1 MTVIDVTSIPYR
13 VVAKYRNN
21 TLPSPILPNLI
32 RSVVSKYNEAYVL
45 VEIND
50 TGQQVAD
57 ILKDE
62 LEYDNIITISIK
74 GKKGQKVGE
83 GFGGAR
89 LHSGIKM
96 SSQVKKMGCAVF
108 KEMVETDKIIL
119 NDFDIIAELSTYIL
133 KSGSYEASEGYN
145 DDLMATLIM
154 FGWLTTQEY
163 FKELVSLDVRKRL
176 FEEKLRK
183 LEDELTPFGFFGG
196 ADDDFEEASKELARE
211 REVSERSRR
220 RDRSWMDDADEIL

>member
-1 MTVIDVTSIPYR
+1 
-13 VVAKYRNN
+13 
-21 TLPSPILPNLI
+21 
-32 RSVVSKYNEAYVL
+32 VVSKYNEAYVL

-196 ADDDFEEASKELARE
+196 DDDSMEEASKELARE
-211 REVSERSRR
+211 REVAERTRR